1 MSDDLWKAS
10 STEDYED
17 DGEGADENGNWPL
30 DKIVGEEV
38 DYSGEILCAFL
49 SDYICFFSYPRCRY
63 EVRVNPKN
71 LRHTLNLS

>member
-49 SDYICFFSYPRCRY
+49 RLYLFFSLILVADTKYVSIQRI
-63 EVRVNPKN
+63 
-71 LRHTLNLS
+71 